1 MTNINFLKTTLIFH
15 KTTGYEKCFSV
26 VKFSQLIT
34 CKLSVWGSVWK
45 LFVRLSRLTTSLS
58 SNDEMISS
66 Y

>member
-34 CKLSVWGSVWK
+34 KGSVWGSVWK